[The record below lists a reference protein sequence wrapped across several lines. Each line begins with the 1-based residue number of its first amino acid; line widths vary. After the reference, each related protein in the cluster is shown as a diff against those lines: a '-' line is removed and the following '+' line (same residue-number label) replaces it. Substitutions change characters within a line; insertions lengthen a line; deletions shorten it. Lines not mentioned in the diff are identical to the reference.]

1 MHEISEIADVLKG
14 YLNRIIAEKRAQ
26 QSRQR
31 KDNGGEGIE
40 IGVRQ
45 MDRLNHHRK
54 RQEGVGAAREFD
66 LSPEKSG
73 ERSYSHSIVPGGFE
87 VMS

>member
-14 YLNRIIAEKRAQ
+14 YLNRIIAEKRAR

-45 MDRLNHHRK
+45 MDSLYHHRK
-54 RQEGVGAAREFD
+54 LQESVGAARVFD

-73 ERSYSHSIVPGGFE
+73 ERYYSHSIVPGGFE